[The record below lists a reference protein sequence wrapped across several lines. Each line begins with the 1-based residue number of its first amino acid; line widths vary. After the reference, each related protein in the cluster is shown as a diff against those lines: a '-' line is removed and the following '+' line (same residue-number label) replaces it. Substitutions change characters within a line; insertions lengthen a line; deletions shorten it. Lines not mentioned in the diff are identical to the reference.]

1 MPGSLKCLT
10 KENHSMGDTRV
21 EYFFSY
27 RSGDAK
33 QVTKEQWEKEWL
45 DWYIKKCAN
54 TDESSEEKGD

>member
-1 MPGSLKCLT
+1 
-10 KENHSMGDTRV
+10 MGDTRV